1 MISTGMPV
9 SIQKIAKYA
18 KYFDLIVLHEPGITV
33 AFHDISKKLF
43 RSSEFI
49 SSEQIDQESPFR
61 AHLLIVYGSYSFLK
75 SPEVRSVITNA
86 QTFESFIFT
95 PDTSNINLYKL
106 ALIYRSF
113 GVDQPPV
120 DDDGFALSLMGVF
133 SSLIKKYNDSIL
145 SNYERNISEFSEHFF
160 WIYKEGKTIYAN
172 DTFKRKLNIKQ
183 LSEIDPQFKIPEIAS
198 LVKTSGTSQKIAR
211 KMSLNGEEKDYFIAH
226 QPLKE
231 GEFLISITPLSAD
244 LDENKKQLHNRM
256 NFIELLKNAFVVH
269 KRENEPI
276 PVLVMYI
283 ENADKIIEM
292 RGEDVY
298 NDVCKEI
305 LKHIVSTFDSDIE
318 IAQWHKDIFTLLA
331 SSIPFSTLKQNLESF
346 HQGLEIEFSVAGISP
361 VINSYIIDMHGVELN
376 RAVGII
382 DHINQKQLFSRDLS
396 HLIHFEISA
405 AEHEI
410 DDHQQAIHYL
420 EKMILTNTS
429 IKLLNF
435 YKGIRINTAAK
446 LIKISDD
453 MVYVAIEKIQGYAM
467 KLEQNVVI
475 QGPNIPFDILASVK
489 IVDIAKKIAI
499 LSKFEPL
506 QSSGNNRQYIRI
518 QSDHRMHVTI
528 SSGKSVISGT
538 ILDISIKSIAC
549 KLSVSKLPLRLNA
562 PVNLQFTLPLE
573 SAEEGMVNMSISGKV
588 QYVQEGDDFTKLVV
602 ELDLIEPYES
612 HLIEYI
618 YARQQALVNE
628 IKMIANKL

>member
-1 MISTGMPV
+1 M

-18 KYFDLIVLHEPGITV
+18 KYFDLIVFHESDITPS
-33 AFHDISKKLF
+33 FREISKKLF
-43 RSSEFI
+43 RSAEFI
-49 SSEQIDQESPFR
+49 TTEHINQKIPFCS
-61 AHLLIVYGSYSFLK
+61 HLLIVFGSYNFLK
-75 SPEVRSVITNA
+75 STEVRSAVTNA
-86 QTFESFIFT
+86 QAFESFVFT
-95 PDTSNINLYKL
+95 PDTSNINMYKL
-106 ALIYRSF
+106 ALMFRSF
-113 GVDQPPV
+113 GVDQPPA
-120 DDDGFALSLMGVF
+120 DDDGFAMSLMGVF

-145 SNYERNISEFSEHFF
+145 TNYERNISELSEHFF
-160 WIYKEGKTIYAN
+160 WIYKEGKTVYVN
-172 DTFKRKLNIKQ
+172 DTLKRKLEIKQ
-183 LSEIDPQFKIPEIAS
+183 LSEVDQQLNIPEISS
-198 LVKTSGTSQKIAR
+198 LVKASGTSQKIVR
-211 KMSLNGEEKDYFIAH
+211 KLILNGEEKDYFIAH

-231 GEFLISITPLSAD
+231 GEFLITMVPLSGNVN
-244 LDENKKQLHNRM
+244 ENKKQLHNRM

-269 KRENEPI
+269 VGENEPI

-283 ENADKIIEM
+283 ENGDKIIEM

-305 LKHIVSTFDSDIE
+305 LKHIESAFDSDIE

-331 SSIPFSTLKQNLESF
+331 LSIPFSTLKQNLESF
-346 HQGLEIEFSVAGISP
+346 HQGLNIEFSVAGISP

-420 EKMILTNTS
+420 EKTILSNTS
-429 IKLLNF
+429 VKLLNF

-467 KLEQNVVI
+467 RLEQNVVI

-489 IVDIAKKIAI
+489 IVDIAKKIAV

-506 QSSGNNRQYIRI
+506 ESSGNNRQYIRI
-518 QSDHRMHVTI
+518 QSDHRIHVTI

-538 ILDISIKSIAC
+538 ILDMSIKSIAC
-549 KLSVSKLPLRLNA
+549 KLSVSKLPLRVNA
-562 PVNLQFTLPLE
+562 PVNLHFTLPLE
-573 SAEEGMVNMSISGKV
+573 SAEEGMVNMSVAGKV

-612 HLIEYI
+612 NLIKYI
-618 YARQQALVNE
+618 YARQQALINE

>member
-1 MISTGMPV
+1 M

-18 KYFDLIVLHEPGITV
+18 KYFDLIVFHEPDITPL
-33 AFHDISKKLF
+33 FREISKKLF
-43 RSSEFI
+43 RSAEFI
-49 SSEQIDQESPFR
+49 TTEHINQKIPFCS
-61 AHLLIVYGSYSFLK
+61 HLLIVFGSYNFLK
-75 SPEVRSVITNA
+75 STEVRSAVTNA
-86 QTFESFIFT
+86 QAFESFVFT
-95 PDTSNINLYKL
+95 PDTSNINMYKL
-106 ALIYRSF
+106 ALMFRSF
-113 GVDQPPV
+113 GVDQPPA
-120 DDDGFALSLMGVF
+120 DDDGFAMSLMGVF

-145 SNYERNISEFSEHFF
+145 TNYERNISEFSEHFF
-160 WIYKEGKTIYAN
+160 WIYKEGKTVYAN
-172 DTFKRKLNIKQ
+172 DTLKRKLEIKQ
-183 LSEIDPQFKIPEIAS
+183 LSEVDQQLNIPEISS
-198 LVKTSGTSQKIAR
+198 LVKASGTSQKIVR
-211 KMSLNGEEKDYFIAH
+211 KLILNGEEKDYFIAH
-226 QPLKE
+226 QPLKK
-231 GEFLISITPLSAD
+231 GEFLITMVPLSGNVN
-244 LDENKKQLHNRM
+244 ENKKQLHNRM

-269 KRENEPI
+269 VGENEPI
-276 PVLVMYI
+276 PVLIMYI
-283 ENADKIIEM
+283 ENGDKIIEM

-305 LKHIVSTFDSDIE
+305 LKHIESAFDSDIE

-346 HQGLEIEFSVAGISP
+346 HQGLNIEFSVAGISP

-420 EKMILTNTS
+420 EKTILSNTS
-429 IKLLNF
+429 VKLLNF

-467 KLEQNVVI
+467 RLEQNVVI

-489 IVDIAKKIAI
+489 IVDIAKKIAV

-506 QSSGNNRQYIRI
+506 ESSGNNRQYIRI
-518 QSDHRMHVTI
+518 QSDHRIHVTI

-538 ILDISIKSIAC
+538 ILDMSIKSIAC
-549 KLSVSKLPLRLNA
+549 KLSVSKLPLRVNA
-562 PVNLQFTLPLE
+562 PVNLHFTLPLE
-573 SAEEGMVNMSISGKV
+573 SAEEGMVNMSVAGKV

-612 HLIEYI
+612 NLIKYI
-618 YARQQALVNE
+618 YARQQALINE